1 MQFIITGF
9 IVFILIGLGHSTF
22 MRNFT
27 WKNEKSLW
35 IDASE
40 KAPDLSRP
48 HHNLG
53 RYYGDHDQKEEAIIE
68 YKTALLKPVC
78 NRKDESFITC
88 YNLGMVY
95 GGLKDYENA
104 LLYYNRALA
113 LNPYFPSI
121 YNNMASLME
130 DQGKHELG
138 HKYLVKGIKLNLYSP
153 ELFVNL
159 GLDYLKE
166 GQPNRAIFWLKKAE
180 NEKRIAYNVSL
191 DLGIAYKQKGLY
203 GRAVICLKNA
213 LKYGP
218 RNITPHLHL
227 AEVFYRAGDH
237 KQAKQET
244 KRIIRLTQ
252 GKEMFDR
259 IIHDLS
265 TKDRSSKIRPCGTI
279 LIPMLRDQCFSES
292 ETLKEWGELLNQK
305 DLLLLKGK
313 TRSDDNDREQKNDYS
328 RSDKIS

>member
-1 MQFIITGF
+1 
-9 IVFILIGLGHSTF
+9 

-53 RYYGDHDQKEEAIIE
+53 RYYGDHGQKEEAIIE
-68 YKTALLKPVC
+68 YKTALLKPGY
-78 NRKDESFITC
+78 NRKGESFVTC

-95 GGLKDYENA
+95 AGLKDYEKA

-113 LNPYFPSI
+113 LDPYFPSV

-130 DQGKHELG
+130 EQGKHELG

-159 GLDYLKE
+159 GLYYLKE
-166 GQPNRAIFWLKKAE
+166 GQPDRAIVWLNKSE
-180 NEKRIAYNVSL
+180 NEKRMAYNISL

-203 GRAVICLKNA
+203 GRAVIYFKNT

-237 KQAKQET
+237 KQAKQEA
-244 KRIIRLTQ
+244 KKIIRLIQ
-252 GKEMFDR
+252 GKEMFDK
-259 IIHDLS
+259 IINDLS
-265 TKDRSSKIRPCGTI
+265 TKDQASKIRPCGTI
-279 LIPMLRDQCFSES
+279 LIPMLRDEYLRES
-292 ETLKEWGELLNQK
+292 ETLKKWSEILDQK
-305 DLLLLKGK
+305 DLLLKGK
-313 TRSDDNDREQKNDYS
+313 NKE
-328 RSDKIS
+328 